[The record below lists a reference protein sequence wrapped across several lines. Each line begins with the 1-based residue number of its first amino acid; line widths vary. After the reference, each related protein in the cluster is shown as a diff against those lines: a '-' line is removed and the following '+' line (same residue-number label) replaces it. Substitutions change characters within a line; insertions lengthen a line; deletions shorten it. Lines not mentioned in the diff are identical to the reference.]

1 MELELRDTLREADV
15 PVIHQVRGAF
25 EDLIRGAARGRY
37 FREKSKRTRDGIV
50 PDLRWRDED
59 GEFVLGDVKTIGFGK
74 TRYWGRSPASTRPVD
89 ARAGSVHTDMR
100 SKLRS
105 IDRTILG
112 RSPNGPLELR
122 LSAVGPIR
130 GLVFGAF
137 GEISEEARTLLC
149 YAADATAAR
158 TCHPALRIALYASN
172 IYTLVRGVGDTRR
185 RCARR
190 RSDVSRGFLF

>member
-1 MELELRDTLREADV
+1 MPARLLRPGSERSEK
-15 PVIHQVRGAF
+15 PGIHQVHGAF

-37 FREKSKRTRDGIV
+37 FREKSKRTRGGII
-50 PDLRWRDED
+50 PDLRWRAED

-74 TRYWGRSPASTRPVD
+74 TRYWGRSPASTRAVD
-89 ARAGSVHTDMR
+89 TRAASVHTDMR

-137 GEISEEARTLLC
+137 GEI
-149 YAADATAAR
+149 
-158 TCHPALRIALYASN
+158 
-172 IYTLVRGVGDTRR
+172 
-185 RCARR
+185 
-190 RSDVSRGFLF
+190 

>member
-1 MELELRDTLREADV
+1 MFW
-15 PVIHQVRGAF
+15 PVFFGPRNPFFRRFESGSVGAF
-25 EDLIRGAARGRY
+25 EDLIRGEARGRY
-37 FREKSKRTRDGIV
+37 FRQKSKQTRDGIV

-137 GEISEEARTLLC
+137 GEISEEARSLLC

-158 TCHPALRIALYASN
+158 TW
-172 IYTLVRGVGDTRR
+172 V
-185 RCARR
+185 
-190 RSDVSRGFLF
+190 

>member
-1 MELELRDTLREADV
+1 M
-15 PVIHQVRGAF
+15 
-25 EDLIRGAARGRY
+25 
-37 FREKSKRTRDGIV
+37 
-50 PDLRWRDED
+50 
-59 GEFVLGDVKTIGFGK
+59 
-74 TRYWGRSPASTRPVD
+74 RSPASTRPVD

-137 GEISEEARTLLC
+137 GEISEEARSLLC

-158 TCHPALRIALYASN
+158 TW
-172 IYTLVRGVGDTRR
+172 V
-185 RCARR
+185 
-190 RSDVSRGFLF
+190 

>member
-1 MELELRDTLREADV
+1 M
-15 PVIHQVRGAF
+15 PVVWQVRGAF
-25 EDLIRGAARGRY
+25 EDLIRGEARGRY
-37 FREKSKRTRDGIV
+37 FRQKSKQTRDGIV
-50 PDLRWRDED
+50 PDLRWRDEE

-137 GEISEEARTLLC
+137 GEISEEARSLLC

-158 TCHPALRIALYASN
+158 TWVARERALRNPGLFSADGLFAP
-172 IYTLVRGVGDTRR
+172 TEEPDFEFDGDGELDELTS
-185 RCARR
+185 A
-190 RSDVSRGFLF
+190 DFGEDPYLHVDT